1 MGLSSYEEHSALR
14 ELPFLPLDRAASS
27 GRGEIEG
34 AVHEAPE
41 TDGAAVAPPSSDGDV
56 HASKLAE
63 ISRAMVSLYK
73 EQFGRGPVAARS
85 EWAGNDMLVC
95 RLEGSLTQAEQNM
108 RALGEHQRLRDI
120 RMFFQYAT
128 VKGFVEPVER
138 ITGRTVRSFISGIDT
153 EEDVSVEV
161 FVFHPPG
168 SDAPSRA
175 EKSSV

>member
-1 MGLSSYEEHSALR
+1 
-14 ELPFLPLDRAASS
+14 
-27 GRGEIEG
+27 
-34 AVHEAPE
+34 VHEAPE

-85 EWAGNDMLVC
+85 EWAGTDMLVC

>member
-1 MGLSSYEEHSALR
+1 MP
-14 ELPFLPLDRAASS
+14 PFPPHRV
-27 GRGEIEG
+27 G
-34 AVHEAPE
+34 
-41 TDGAAVAPPSSDGDV
+41 TAVAVFNG
-56 HASKLAE
+56 
-63 ISRAMVSLYK
+63 
-73 EQFGRGPVAARS
+73 GRK
-85 EWAGNDMLVC
+85 
-95 RLEGSLTQAEQNM
+95 
-108 RALGEHQRLRDI
+108 LGEHQRLRDT

-161 FVFHPPG
+161 FVLYPPG